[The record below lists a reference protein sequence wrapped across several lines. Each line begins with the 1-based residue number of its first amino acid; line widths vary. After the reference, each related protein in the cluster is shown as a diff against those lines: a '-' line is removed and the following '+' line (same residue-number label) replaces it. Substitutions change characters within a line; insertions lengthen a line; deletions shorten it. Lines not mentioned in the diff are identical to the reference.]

1 MEGLDRDEVS
11 IPVQGAGVAASGS
24 QARARVGE
32 SNVEQL
38 EGDGE
43 AVMLSVVSRDAGV
56 SQDQ

>member
-1 MEGLDRDEVS
+1 MEGLDRDAVS

-24 QARARVGE
+24 QARAGVGE

-56 SQDQ
+56 S